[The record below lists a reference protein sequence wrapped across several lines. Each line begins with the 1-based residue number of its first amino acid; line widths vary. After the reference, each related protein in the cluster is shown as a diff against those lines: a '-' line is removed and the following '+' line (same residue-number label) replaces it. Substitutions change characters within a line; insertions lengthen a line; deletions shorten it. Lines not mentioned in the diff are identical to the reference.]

1 MQAGND
7 STSSRQHQ
15 MSDTL
20 ILLRCCR
27 YPSMQR
33 FDCTCESGYG
43 LTAPSPTASPSPF
56 PANQTPGSPSAA
68 QSESPP
74 PSRRTPCRCTA
85 HCDSERCTSQPAL
98 AAGGTKHQF
107 SGDQRTP
114 GKRPADFQPGEDRR
128 QCGRNQ
134 DEQHE
139 AHALEAIVAPGH
151 AQGFRHTEKPGVGFQ
166 RQGPEHRMHQIR
178 RVDPPC

>member
-1 MQAGND
+1 MQA
-7 STSSRQHQ
+7 
-15 MSDTL
+15 M
-20 ILLRCCR
+20 
-27 YPSMQR
+27 PA
-33 FDCTCESGYG
+33 
-43 LTAPSPTASPSPF
+43 TALYLPHH
-56 PANQTPGSPSAA
+56 
-68 QSESPP
+68 PP
-74 PSRRTPCRCTA
+74 PLHRHPFQRIKHQVLHQQPNQNQNHHRQA
-85 HCDSERCTSQPAL
+85 GEHLVGVQLIAILKDVLAQPAL
-98 AAGGTKHQF
+98 AAGCTKHRF
-107 SGDQRTP
+107 SGDQRAP

-151 AQGFRHTEKPGVGFQ
+151 AQGFRHTEKPGVGVQ